1 MSRDRAYHH
10 GDLRAALI
18 AASFEL
24 LAEGGLRRFSVAAV
38 ARRLGVS
45 SAAPYR
51 HFPDRDH
58 LLSAVSGAAATDLR
72 AAILEAAVA
81 AGPPAPDGPGAT
93 DPVAAGSAPA
103 GPAAA
108 AAADRLA
115 AVAGAYFRYVVATG
129 AGFHV
134 IYAPELYAVA
144 DENRREQTR
153 ALMDTLLD
161 LATATDV
168 PSYRQAV
175 PLVEAIIA
183 VAHGYTSL
191 FADGFFARGGPQAVE
206 TVAVRATEAA
216 RALIRAEHRP

>member
-18 AASFEL
+18 TASFEL

-58 LLSAVSGAAATDLR
+58 LLSAVSGAAAHDLR
-72 AAILEAAVA
+72 AAILKAAVA
-81 AGPPAPDGPGAT
+81 AGPPAPDDLGAT
-93 DPVAAGSAPA
+93 DPAAAGSAPA
-103 GPAAA
+103 GPA

-206 TVAVRATEAA
+206 TVAARATEAA
-216 RALIRAEHRP
+216 RALIRAEPRP